1 MSRNPLQQLIDE
13 GMSVWLDYLD
23 RDIMNSGLLQRL
35 IDEDGVHG
43 ETSNPS
49 IFQQGVSSGTEY
61 AGDIARL
68 TGEGKNAEEICWDLM
83 ISDVQRACD
92 IFRPLYDSSKG
103 EHGYVSL
110 ELNPTLANETDA
122 SIDQGRELWKRVDR
136 PNLMIKVP
144 ATEAGLPVVEALLRD
159 GFNVNVTLLFAVQMY
174 EKVIDTFFTALENR
188 LEDGNQVDSIASVA
202 SFFVSRADSEA
213 DKRLDKVLESSP
225 DHAKKISGI
234 RGRVAVA
241 NSVVAYNSFEEK
253 FASKRWKELE
263 KKGACLQRPL
273 WASTGTKS
281 PEYSDILY
289 VQDLIGPHCVNTMP
303 DKTMNNFR
311 DHEKAVRTL
320 TTESLKN
327 ARDVLAVLAEVG
339 VDLDDITMNA
349 LLNEGVEKFEIS
361 YRELL
366 DTIAKESGRN
376 V

>member
-1 MSRNPLQQLIDE
+1 MSGNPLRQLRDE

-68 TGEGKNAEEICWDLM
+68 TGEGKSVEEICWELM

-103 EHGYVSL
+103 KHGYVSL

-174 EKVIDTFFTALENR
+174 DKVIDTFFTALEKR
-188 LEDGNQVDSIASVA
+188 LEDGNPIDSIASVA
-202 SFFVSRADSEA
+202 SFFVSRADTEA
-213 DKRLDKVLESSP
+213 DKRLDKALESKP
-225 DHAKKISGI
+225 GLEEKIRGI

-241 NSVVAYNSFEEK
+241 NSIVAYNSFEEK

-263 KKGACLQRPL
+263 ERGASLQRPL

-289 VQDLIGPHCVNTMP
+289 VQELIGPHCVNTMP

-311 DHEKAVRTL
+311 DHGKAVRTL
-320 TTESLKN
+320 IPECLKN
-327 ARDVLAVLAEVG
+327 ARGVLAALAEVG
-339 VDLDDITMNA
+339 VDLDDITTKT
-349 LLNEGVEKFEIS
+349 LLEEGVEKFEIS

-376 V
+376 D